1 MGIVAKQASR
11 NMVSIILGTLFGAV
25 NTILV
30 LPRAFE
36 GFEEGWGL
44 IKVLTAY
51 ALIFAQLFHGG
62 IPNAIIRF
70 FPRLAEAEQGRF
82 LRIVFTIPLIGSVL
96 LGLIM
101 AAAGP
106 EVMQLVNAND
116 AVLLE
121 GNFGKLFA
129 LSTALIFFYA
139 LNGFVSAIL
148 KTTFFQ
154 FLNETFLK
162 GWYLMIV
169 LFYLGDKIE
178 FDQLLLL
185 YLGGYFTA
193 TIVLLLFSIRHGFRF
208 ERGPNPVDKKELTEY
223 SAYSILD
230 RGAGIIVSNLDII
243 MVGLLIGLDEVAFY
257 TLAFYIGAVTMIPQ
271 KSIMA
276 IANPLTSKAI
286 NNEDRADL
294 MHIYRLSSLLQM
306 VFGGLIFLCVWVSI
320 DEIMVLLPE
329 KFQGGK
335 WVVFWIGL
343 SKLFNMATGV
353 SGGILVYSKYF
364 KMNFRLNIVLI
375 VLTGL
380 TNYFL
385 IHKSYGN
392 LGIEGAALATAI
404 TFFVYNAMKLHYVKR
419 YFGLT
424 PVTRAYTMVILM
436 TAAMSTLVFWEPM
449 PDMPFA
455 AIILKCVVICSVF
468 LGAVFGLNLAPE
480 MMNLLKQK

>member
-1 MGIVAKQASR
+1 
-11 NMVSIILGTLFGAV
+11 
-25 NTILV
+25 
-30 LPRAFE
+30 
-36 GFEEGWGL
+36 
-44 IKVLTAY
+44 
-51 ALIFAQLFHGG
+51 
-62 IPNAIIRF
+62 
-70 FPRLAEAEQGRF
+70 
-82 LRIVFTIPLIGSVL
+82 
-96 LGLIM
+96 
-101 AAAGP
+101 
-106 EVMQLVNAND
+106 
-116 AVLLE
+116 
-121 GNFGKLFA
+121 
-129 LSTALIFFYA
+129 
-139 LNGFVSAIL
+139 
-148 KTTFFQ
+148 
-154 FLNETFLK
+154 
-162 GWYLMIV
+162 
-169 LFYLGDKIE
+169 
-178 FDQLLLL
+178 
-185 YLGGYFTA
+185 
-193 TIVLLLFSIRHGFRF
+193 
-208 ERGPNPVDKKELTEY
+208 
-223 SAYSILD
+223 
-230 RGAGIIVSNLDII
+230 
-243 MVGLLIGLDEVAFY
+243 
-257 TLAFYIGAVTMIPQ
+257 
-271 KSIMA
+271 
-276 IANPLTSKAI
+276 
-286 NNEDRADL
+286 